1 MKARPLHWTVFV
13 FILFCIAAGFSC
25 PLSAQGIPAPA
36 PQETRRDDFVS
47 EKGFRS
53 AVFSVKHREPNDL
66 AAVVRPLGSG
76 FRGATVTWSS
86 ELKTLTVRD
95 FPENVAAIGE
105 ALKRLDVPEAARTD
119 VELHIY
125 VLVASRSEGA
135 SGRYPEELAQA
146 VAALGKTMGYRRYEL
161 AGVFTERI
169 REDSKGIGGE
179 GTAAVGF
186 EDGSKAGKRDMQA
199 EYRIARL
206 SIDRTAAAPVVRLEG
221 FNLALAGG
229 NLALAGGGRAQVRT
243 DVSLRAEEKV
253 VVGTAALQDKALIVV
268 LSARPLPAP

>member
-1 MKARPLHWTVFV
+1 MKARPIHWTVFV

-25 PLSAQGIPAPA
+25 PLAAQANPTPT
-36 PQETRRDDFVS
+36 ETRRDDFVS

-53 AVFSVKHREPNDL
+53 AVFDVKHREPSDL

-76 FRGATVTWSS
+76 FRGATVSWSS

-105 ALKRLDVPEAARTD
+105 ALKRLDVPEAPRTD

-125 VLVASRSEGA
+125 VLVASRAEGA
-135 SGRYPEELAQA
+135 SGRYPEELGQA
-146 VAALGKTMGYRRYEL
+146 IAALGKTMGFRRYEL

-169 REDSKGIGGE
+169 RDNSKGIGGE

-186 EDGSKAGKRDMQA
+186 GDGSKAGKRDMQA

-206 SIDRTAAAPVVRLEG
+206 WIDRSAGSPVVRLDG
-221 FNLALAGG
+221 FA
-229 NLALAGGGRAQVRT
+229 LALAGGGRAQVRT

-268 LSARPLPAP
+268 LSARPLPSP

>member
-1 MKARPLHWTVFV
+1 MKARPIHWTLFV

-25 PLSAQGIPAPA
+25 PLGAQGIPPPA
-36 PQETRRDDFVS
+36 ETRRDDYVS

-53 AVFSVKHREPNDL
+53 AVFEVKHREPNDL

-76 FRGATVTWSS
+76 FRGATVSWSS

-105 ALKRLDVPEAARTD
+105 ALKRLDVPEAPRTD

-146 VAALGKTMGYRRYEL
+146 IAALGKTMGYRRYEL

-169 REDSKGIGGE
+169 RDGSKGIGGE
-179 GTAAVGF
+179 GSAAVGF
-186 EDGSKAGKRDMQA
+186 EDGSKAGKRDMQVD
-199 EYRIARL
+199 YRIARL
-206 SIDRTAAAPVVRLEG
+206 SIDRSAAAPVVRLEG
-221 FNLALAGG
+221 FNLALVGGG
-229 NLALAGGGRAQVRT
+229 NLALVGGGGRAQVRT
-243 DVSLRAEEKV
+243 DVGLRAEEKV

-268 LSARPLPAP
+268 LSARPLPPP